1 MRCARP
7 TSWRRRRGCLAPI
20 SEDLITAGLEKE
32 FDAEFYSSAT
42 RDAGVSG
49 GDPFIVEAGIAYGG
63 ELPAEGTGQVM
74 RFANRVPL
82 VYQRGACATTDV
94 VKSIGWRNYGLD
106 QPGGSGL
113 PNGPVV
119 IMVHVASTNVP
130 FTSESKDAV
139 ANVPEIEDE
148 IELAI
153 REAARDLKSF
163 LNKRRSMEKRR
174 KKQNV
179 LGKILPEMAE
189 KVAEVTERDPP
200 DIDDAIARIM
210 NNVLVERK
218 VEETVTERPS
228 PSSSRT
234 NRARTSRWRSPTSSR
249 SSRRTSPT
257 VQPSSRWTASGSS
270 SGNPRSRATT
280 KRHSSTRCPRTRRS
294 IWTSKAS
301 RAKTDGVIMSTND
314 NEQAREQLI
323 DLAAQF
329 YDQFELGEIPHMS
342 VPTRT
347 KNNIEYDEEM
357 SVWVYGDR
365 ESTRSANSVRGARK
379 LLKAIYTIEF
389 LSDQLEQDRSS
400 TLRELYYLSE
410 SWDNDEAQFTSQDE
424 SNGMIEDLEIVSGV
438 TREDF
443 HMRPEE
449 SGAKVM
455 GPLHIRE
462 QTNRGDRDIHCQLD
476 VGQGG
481 YQIPNN
487 PDTIEFPRPRCR
499 FCPLRGDRW
508 HARPTRRERL
518 RRGVRCHRRPP
529 RGQPARAT
537 RRLTKRFH
545 DELGLPVVVFTDGDP
560 WSYRIYGS
568 VAYGSIKSA
577 HLSEYL
583 ATPEA
588 DFIGIQPS
596 DIVEYEL
603 PTDPL
608 SDSDINALESE
619 LEDPRF
625 QTDYWTEQIELQ
637 LDIGK
642 KSEQQS
648 LASHGLTS

>member
-1 MRCARP
+1 
-7 TSWRRRRGCLAPI
+7 
-20 SEDLITAGLEKE
+20 
-32 FDAEFYSSAT
+32 
-42 RDAGVSG
+42 
-49 GDPFIVEAGIAYGG
+49 
-63 ELPAEGTGQVM
+63 
-74 RFANRVPL
+74 
-82 VYQRGACATTDV
+82 
-94 VKSIGWRNYGLD
+94 
-106 QPGGSGL
+106 
-113 PNGPVV
+113 
-119 IMVHVASTNVP
+119 
-130 FTSESKDAV
+130 
-139 ANVPEIEDE
+139 
-148 IELAI
+148 
-153 REAARDLKSF
+153 
-163 LNKRRSMEKRR
+163 
-174 KKQNV
+174 
-179 LGKILPEMAE
+179 
-189 KVAEVTERDPP
+189 
-200 DIDDAIARIM
+200 
-210 NNVLVERK
+210 
-218 VEETVTERPS
+218 
-228 PSSSRT
+228 
-234 NRARTSRWRSPTSSR
+234 
-249 SSRRTSPT
+249 
-257 VQPSSRWTASGSS
+257 
-270 SGNPRSRATT
+270 
-280 KRHSSTRCPRTRRS
+280 
-294 IWTSKAS
+294 
-301 RAKTDGVIMSTND
+301 MSTDD
-314 NEQAREQLI
+314 NQQAREQLI

-389 LSDQLEQDRSS
+389 LSEQLEEDRSS

-481 YQIPNN
+481 YQVPNN
-487 PDTIEFPRPRCR
+487 PDTIEFLDHDADFVLCVETGGMR
-499 FCPLRGDRW
+499 DRLVENGFDEEYNAIVV
-508 HARPTRRERL
+508 HL
-518 RRGVRCHRRPP
+518 G
-529 RGQPARAT
+529 GQPARAT

-625 QTDYWTEQIELQ
+625 KTDYWTEQIELQ

-648 LASHGLTS
+648 LASHGLDFVTDTYLPERLGDMGVL